1 MEGNMM
7 IAPIKLKL
15 ASFLF
20 FFRNINAARQ
30 IIEIRRQ
37 AFGEFIFRGYT
48 ELDADAIA
56 EIYRQLNGGAVF
68 SRVQRK
74 LYRHIGKRCLFVVE
88 QKDTLGS
95 SKIVAM
101 NMYYLNRRD
110 VRENTIHEGFIGVL
124 PEAGGKGIATKMR
137 QMAVEQF
144 RSSGFSGI
152 STRISLDNSASII
165 SAKKIGF
172 QPVEEYQESST
183 GKQRYYMICKF

>member
-1 MEGNMM
+1 M
-7 IAPIKLKL
+7 IAQIKLAL
-15 ASFLF
+15 SSFLF
-20 FFRNINAARQ
+20 FSRNINVARR

-56 EIYRQLNGGAVF
+56 EIYHQLNGGAVF

-88 QKDTLGS
+88 QNNTLGS

-110 VRENTIHEGFIGVL
+110 VRENTIHEGFIGVV
-124 PEAGGKGIATKMR
+124 PEVGGQGIATKMR

-144 RSSGFSGI
+144 RVSGFSGI
-152 STRISLDNSASII
+152 STRISLDNSPSII

-172 QPVEEYQESST
+172 QPVEEYQDTST
-183 GKQRYYMICKF
+183 GEQRYYMICKF